1 MKHLRISLVL
11 VLLACLA
18 SLLAAGDYQWVRRT
32 YSWRSNGLMRT
43 ATVPLFGDEAVI
55 RCSSPVKGAV
65 KVTLIDESAKPRAPK
80 VLVSTQHLRS
90 TDSTT
95 VRNMEKLS
103 LLIESQGECVV
114 EIDQYLESVGEWRLR
129 TWKQER
135 TSLTPKKLAVWA
147 GDAPMKFEYK
157 PKQEASRVIFSQRG
171 EGTAEVIATDPEGKA
186 LLRRYLHAQGSQALS
201 WLHGDAAVTF
211 SVQCPAG
218 TAWML
223 EITEE

>member
-1 MKHLRISLVL
+1 MKQLRLPLVMI
-11 VLLACLA
+11 LLACTA
-18 SLLAAGDYQWVRRT
+18 GLLAAGDYQWVRRT

-80 VLVSTQHLRS
+80 VLVSTQHLRT

-95 VRNMEKLS
+95 VRNLEKLS

-147 GDAPMKFEYK
+147 GDAPMTFDYK
-157 PKQEASRVIFSQRG
+157 PKQDTVRVIFSQRG
-171 EGTAEVIATDPEGKA
+171 EGTAEVVATDAEGRA
-186 LLRRYLHAQGSQALS
+186 LLRRYLRAQGSQALG
-201 WLHGDAAVTF
+201 WLHGDEAVTF
-211 SVQCPAG
+211 SVQCAAG

>member
-43 ATVPLFGDEAVI
+43 AAVPLFGDEAVI

-157 PKQEASRVIFSQRG
+157 PKQDACRVIFSQRG
-171 EGTAEVIATDPEGKA
+171 EGTAEVVATDPEGKA